1 MKNLDRQ
8 VLARLAED
16 LLLLLLDDLSRPV
29 VGIDDVV
36 AELELDV
43 LDLALLEGLEKLLF
57 DLVSDGPVLLVIGPA
72 VVTRRPRVL
81 QVCK

>member
-1 MKNLDRQ
+1 
-8 VLARLAED
+8 VED
-16 LLLLLLDDLSRPV
+16 LDGEVLPLLTEHLLALLLQDLAGSV